1 MPGLDWYSS
10 PGGPSQ
16 AAYQGFLSHIDL
28 HSDNHGVAAGVLVLW
43 LIRNYTEKEE
53 PSTQKSAYITRC

>member
-10 PGGPSQ
+10 PGDPSQ

-28 HSDNHGVAAGVLVLW
+28 HGENHGVAAGVLVLW
-43 LIRNYTEKEE
+43 LIHNYT
-53 PSTQKSAYITRC
+53 